1 MDIPEPTAGAT
12 GQQIKDDLAEKCQKL
27 FQDFLEEFQN
37 SDGDVKY
44 LRDAEELIR
53 PERNTLLVSFAD
65 LEQFNQE
72 LATTIQEEYYRV
84 YPFLCRAVRSFAR
97 DHGNMIPANKEFY
110 LAVQDLPSR
119 HKIRELTTARV
130 GALVR
135 ISGQVVRTHPVHP
148 ELVSGTFLCLDCQ
161 TVVKDVEQQFKYTQP
176 NICRN
181 PVCSNRRRFMLD
193 TNKSRFVDFQKVR
206 IQETQAELPRGS
218 IPRSLEVI
226 LRAEAVETAQAGD
239 KCDFTGTLIVVPDVS
254 QLSSSGSRSET
265 SSRVAG
271 SEGYENE
278 GVRGLRALG
287 VRDLSYKLAF
297 LACYVA
303 PTNPRVR
310 IQETQA
316 ELPRGSIP
324 RSLEVILRAEAVETA
339 QAGDKCDFTGTLIV
353 VPDVSQ
359 LSSPGSRSETS
370 SRVAGSEGYEN
381 EGVRGLRAL
390 GVRDLSYKLAFLACY
405 VAPTNPREVP
415 NVDYS
420 VRRKELRAE
429 EQTAESIKN
438 QMSVKEWEKVF
449 EMSQDKN
456 LYHNLCTSLFP
467 TIHGNDEVKRGIML
481 MLFGGVPKT
490 TMEKTSLRG
499 DINVCI
505 VGDPIC
511 VREERGGGVCCI
523 DEFDKMDLK
532 DQVAIHEAMEQQ
544 TISITKAGV
553 KATLNARTSI
563 LAAANPVGGRYDR
576 SKSLKQNVNLSA
588 PIMSRFDLFF
598 ILVDDCNEVTDYA
611 IARRIVDLHSRM
623 EESVERLYTLDE
635 IRRYL
640 LFARQ
645 FKPKISKE
653 SEDFIVEQ
661 YKRLRQRDGSGV
673 TKSAWRI
680 TVRQLESMIRLSES
694 MARMHCCDEVQP
706 KHVKEAFRLLNKSI
720 IRVETP
726 DVNLDQEEVEPEE
739 EEAAAVQ
746 HGVNGNDEDVPN
758 GVGGE
763 AHGINGHA
771 ENGVSGSAAQPS
783 LRLSF
788 TEYRQISNLVVLHLR
803 QAEEEEDESTLKKSG
818 LINWYLKEIESEI
831 DSEEELVN
839 KKKIIEKVIH
849 RLVHYDHILIE
860 LMQSGLKGS
869 TEAAEAETG
878 EDPFL
883 VVNPNYTLED

>member
-1 MDIPEPTAGAT
+1 MDIAEPTVDT
-12 GQQIKDDLAEKCQKL
+12 PGQIVKDDLAEKCQKL

-53 PERNTLLVSFAD
+53 PERNTLLVSFTD

-72 LATTIQEEYYRV
+72 LATTIQEEFYRV
-84 YPFLCRAVRSFAR
+84 YAYLCRAVRNFAR
-97 DHGNMIPANKEFY
+97 DHGNVPVSKEFY
-110 LAVQDLPSR
+110 VAIQDVPSR
-119 HKIRELTTARV
+119 HKIRELTALRI
-130 GALVR
+130 GSLVR

-161 TVVKDVEQQFKYTQP
+161 TLIRDVEQQFKYTQP
-176 NICRN
+176 SICRN
-181 PVCSNRRRFMLD
+181 PVCSNRQRFMLD
-193 TNKSRFVDFQKVR
+193 TNKSKFVDFQKVR

-218 IPRSLEVI
+218 IPRSLEVV
-226 LRAEAVETAQAGD
+226 LRAEAVESAQAGD
-239 KCDFTGTLIVVPDVS
+239 KCDFVGSLIVVPDVS
-254 QLSSSGSRSET
+254 QLATPGVRAET
-265 SSRVAG
+265 SSRMGA
-271 SEGYENE
+271 SH
-278 GVRGLRALG
+278 
-287 VRDLSYKLAF
+287 
-297 LACYVA
+297 VA
-303 PTNPRVR
+303 PTNPRFGGKE
-310 IQETQA
+310 I
-316 ELPRGSIP
+316 
-324 RSLEVILRAEAVETA
+324 
-339 QAGDKCDFTGTLIV
+339 
-353 VPDVSQ
+353 
-359 LSSPGSRSETS
+359 SE
-370 SRVAGSEGYEN
+370 E
-381 EGVRGLRAL
+381 
-390 GVRDLSYKLAFLACY
+390 D
-405 VAPTNPREVP
+405 
-415 NVDYS
+415 
-420 VRRKELRAE
+420 
-429 EQTAESIKN
+429 QTAESIKN

-456 LYHNLCTSLFP
+456 LYHNLCSSLFP
-467 TIHGNDEVKRGIML
+467 TIHVRGKKSGANPFNGNDEVKRGILL

-490 TMEKTSLRG
+490 TMERTSLRG
-499 DINVCI
+499 DINLCI
-505 VGDPIC
+505 VGDPSTAKSQFLKHVEEFSPRAIYTSGKASTAAGLTAAV
-511 VREERGGGVCCI
+511 VRDEESHEFVIEAGALMLADNGVCCI
-523 DEFDKMDLK
+523 DEFDKMETK

-611 IARRIVDLHSRM
+611 IARRIVDLHSRIQ
-623 EESVERLYTLDE
+623 ESIDRLYNLDE

-673 TKSAWRI
+673 IKSAWRI

-726 DVNLDQEEVEPEE
+726 DVNLEQDDDEQQQQEEANEI
-739 EEAAAVQ
+739 
-746 HGVNGNDEDVPN
+746 NGHEIPN
-758 GVGGE
+758 GV
-763 AHGINGHA
+763 NGHA
-771 ENGVSGSAAQPS
+771 ENEADIPSTAATPS

-788 TEYRQISNLVVLHLR
+788 AEYRRISNLIVLHLR
-803 QAEEEEDESTLKKSG
+803 KAEEDDEEASLKKSAV
-818 LINWYLKEIESEI
+818 INWYLKEIESEI
-831 DSEEELVN
+831 DSEEELIN
-839 KKKIIEKVIH
+839 KKTVIEKVIH

-860 LMQSGLKGS
+860 LTQTGLKGS
-869 TEAAEAETG
+869 SETTDSESQEEAVV
-878 EDPFL
+878 L